1 MHVAR
6 MQHAAVLLPDGRVL
20 VAGGVLCGKALSSSS
35 ELYDPETN
43 TWAPETPLTSPR
55 ARATAM
61 LLHDGRV
68 LLAGGYGNAGSEV
81 GAEIYNSS
89 IGRWQTAAPLHTPRN
104 SYAAV
109 MLPDGKVLIAGGR
122 QGEVTCLDTVEN
134 L

>member
-20 VAGGVLCGKALSSSS
+20 VAGGVLCGKALSGSS

-68 LLAGGYGNAGSEV
+68 LLAGGYGNAGARSV
-81 GAEIYNSS
+81 RKSTI
-89 IGRWQTAAPLHTPRN
+89 R
-104 SYAAV
+104 
-109 MLPDGKVLIAGGR
+109 VLAGGR
-122 QGEVTCLDTVEN
+122 PRHRCTRHVAVTPRSCFRTARC
-134 L
+134 